1 MRISDWSSDVC
12 SSDLK
17 LRGGEVLDRGA
28 HRLEDGDLVVVAPSA
43 ALAARQLQEVAGNVL
58 GSEHPRLHGL
68 HDVAALLGR
77 PGAGIDEHTGAAP
90 RCIVALAHVRAEG
103 PHAIPMLPSLH
114 PLAAEQGFP
123 RPPHT
128 RT

>member
-68 HDVAALLGR
+68 PDFSALLGR
-77 PGAGIDEHTGAAP
+77 PGAGIYEHTGAAHP
-90 RCIVALAHVRAEG
+90 CLVALAHFRAEG
-103 PHAIPMLPSLH
+103 PHAIPMLAGLH
-114 PLAAEQGFP
+114 PPAPAPGL
-123 RPPHT
+123 PPHP
-128 RT
+128 